1 MRCAGRCR
9 TATSKRTGFSSEK
22 PFFWFLPY
30 SYTVTESR
38 GVRWVGCILRMQLRR
53 ARQTKGT
60 HQNGTNK
67 KSREAK
73 RQKAGKR
80 TDFSSHCATY
90 MVLDARECAQRR
102 DVDAHPPSQLGGIA
116 RPPGHYVPPP
126 HDTTTTAL
134 ATTSRESSTT
144 YYSHDATYILHG
156 TRRPPRAAPTSEDES
171 DLFGRTQGRRA
182 PSAPRESVCLGHTHH
197 FPFLG
202 FPAAWDVN

>member
-1 MRCAGRCR
+1 MAAFCECNCGGLDKQRELI
-9 TATSKRTGFSSEK
+9 KTGLKKSPEK
-22 PFFWFLPY
+22 
-30 SYTVTESR
+30 
-38 GVRWVGCILRMQLRR
+38 
-53 ARQTKGT
+53 
-60 HQNGTNK
+60 QNGK
-67 KSREAK
+67 KPAKEPTSRAM
-73 RQKAGKR
+73 
-80 TDFSSHCATY
+80 HCATC

-156 TRRPPRAAPTSEDES
+156 STRRPPRAAPTSEDES